1 VLSDDRQSR
10 LIPAGV
16 KRAGLV
22 LFRQEPGGF
31 CSHLKIDLN
40 EANFLQK
47 KTDKIPAPAGKISH
61 LADVRSRLNRL

>member
-47 KTDKIPAPAGKISH
+47 
-61 LADVRSRLNRL
+61 NRQNTCTGRENKPSC